1 MPFEN
6 CGARV
11 YKVAAVQ
18 RDAPAASGVYGLS
31 NSREWIYIGET
42 GNIQASL
49 LEHLAEGER
58 FGAGR
63 LATGFSF
70 ELCPPEFRVAR
81 QNRLIS
87 QLKPI
92 GNSPPAA
99 PSR

>member
-31 NSREWIYIGET
+31 NAREWIYIAET

-49 LEHLAEGER
+49 LEHLADDER
-58 FGAGR
+58 FGTSR
-63 LATGFSF
+63 LVI
-70 ELCPPEFRVAR
+70 R
-81 QNRLIS
+81 
-87 QLKPI
+87 
-92 GNSPPAA
+92 
-99 PSR
+99 